1 MALSTKAELRTSLKN
16 WSKRTDLTDAELD
29 DFITLCEAEFNRV
42 IRIPANETR
51 DSAFAISAAV
61 TALPT
66 GFREFRRIHINELGG
81 YGLQLISPQ
90 AAADYYDN
98 DTPAPPKSYL
108 ITGSNIQVFPAP
120 DGSYT
125 ADIIYFKAFDALT
138 DSVTNAIFTNYP
150 DVYLWGG
157 LLQMMPYIGDDERAP
172 LWASKY
178 QDAIRAIIEE
188 GYRTRWR
195 GSQPQSRVRVTP

>member
-1 MALSTKAELRTSLKN
+1 MPFSTKAELRTSLKS

-29 DFITLCEAEFNRV
+29 DFITLCETEFNRV

-51 DSAFAISAAV
+51 DAAFAISAAV

-66 GFREFRRIHINELGG
+66 GFRELRRIHINELGG

-90 AAADYYDN
+90 AAADYFDN
-98 DTPAPPKSYL
+98 DSTGAPKNYL
-108 ITGSNIQVFPAP
+108 ITGTNIQVFPTL

-125 ADIIYFKAFDALT
+125 ADIVYFKAFDALT
-138 DSVTNAIFTNYP
+138 DSVTNYIFTSHP
-150 DVYLWGG
+150 DVYLWGS
-157 LLQMMPYIGDDERAP
+157 LLQMMPFIGDDERAP
-172 LWASKY
+172 LWAAKY

-188 GYRTRWR
+188 GNRTRWR
-195 GSQPQSRVRVTP
+195 GSQPQMRVRVTP